1 MAKRHARY
9 DCATGCPVE
18 AALEI
23 IGAKWKGSALFHML
37 DGEQRFSDLR
47 RRMPLVTQRI
57 LAKALRELEA
67 DGVIVRTVYPT
78 VPPQVGY
85 RLSPSGEDLRPTI
98 LQLAGWGRRRLAAAV
113 PALQAAE

>member
-1 MAKRHARY
+1 MARRHQDY
-9 DCATGCPVE
+9 SLGTGCPVE

-23 IGAKWKGSALFHML
+23 IGAKWKGGTIYHLL
-37 DGEQRFSDLR
+37 GGELRFSQLR
-47 RRMPLVTQRI
+47 RRMPSVTQRI

-85 RLSPSGEDLRPTI
+85 ALTPDGERLRETVLGLR
-98 LQLAGWGRRRLAAAV
+98 QWGAGRV
-113 PALQAAE
+113 QPQVVAAE